1 MFGFCACKNSAT
13 YTQKRN
19 MDWATLSREGGCFR
33 IVGARRKRVRGGGER
48 TTNKTR
54 KLKLFAESQKSI
66 TTIDGQ
72 DCHNATETIKY
83 KKILLSV
90 CPCIEVFPELADDR
104 TECPALMGR
113 SSLGIY
119 EDEGRLNEDP
129 KLELGNAE
137 CKHRITR

>member
-1 MFGFCACKNSAT
+1 MFGFCACKTSAT
-13 YTQKRN
+13 YTQKTKHGLGYPSPRGRLLQ
-19 MDWATLSREGGCFR
+19 DSGRAEEEGP
-33 IVGARRKRVRGGGER
+33 GGGR